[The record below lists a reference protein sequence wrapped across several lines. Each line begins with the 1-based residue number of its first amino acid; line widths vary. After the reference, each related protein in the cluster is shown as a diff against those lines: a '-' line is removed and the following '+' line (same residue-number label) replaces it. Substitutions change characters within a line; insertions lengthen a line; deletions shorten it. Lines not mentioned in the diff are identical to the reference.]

1 MQGINSTLQVEW
13 WSPRLR
19 WPNENQT
26 KVSLSLMVSFLNKVW
41 LLVTRKCVN
50 VLSFK
55 QGYSSLCLPFHLAS
69 SSVRDAIHTSHINRN
84 TILFFT
90 LLHHSPPN
98 CPPHSPPPPTWQVF
112 LIEVPLV
119 LLIWKGKASS
129 DSITFPT
136 PPHPPFQLPA
146 YGFLWFHFI
155 TLQHRQ
161 QHTNKCG

>member
-98 CPPHSPPPPTWQVF
+98 CPPHSPPPN
-112 LIEVPLV
+112 L
-119 LLIWKGKASS
+119 ASFS
-129 DSITFPT
+129 DRSATCTSYMKRKSILWFNHLPHPT
-136 PPHPPFQLPA
+136 PPPFPTTCIWFPLISFYNLTTPA
-146 YGFLWFHFI
+146 TAY
-155 TLQHRQ
+155 
-161 QHTNKCG
+161 